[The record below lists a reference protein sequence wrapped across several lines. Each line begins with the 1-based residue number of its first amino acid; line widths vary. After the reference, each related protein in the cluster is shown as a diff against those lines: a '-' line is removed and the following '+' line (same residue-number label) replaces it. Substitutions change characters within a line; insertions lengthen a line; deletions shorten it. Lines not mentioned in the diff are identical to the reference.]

1 MAGEEKS
8 ILLKISY
15 PESEEGRYDLQRQVA
30 YLHADFVSQ
39 TIAKMQVSA
48 AQKEALWN
56 CITQDARIGSTSQD

>member
-1 MAGEEKS
+1 MAEEKKT

-15 PESEEGRYDLQRQVA
+15 PESEEGRDNLQKRVAQV
-30 YLHADFVSQ
+30 HADFVSQ

-56 CITQDARIGSTSQD
+56 RITQDARIGSTSQD